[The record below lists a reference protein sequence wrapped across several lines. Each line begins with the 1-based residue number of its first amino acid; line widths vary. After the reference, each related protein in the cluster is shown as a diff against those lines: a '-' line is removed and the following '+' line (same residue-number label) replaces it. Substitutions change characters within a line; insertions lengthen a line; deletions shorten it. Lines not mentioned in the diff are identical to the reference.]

1 MPRLGTA
8 AEDEDPETEGR
19 QRRQF
24 PSVGSARPP
33 TSHHHMATAYA
44 YGSSTILHN
53 NNNSPLARLGM
64 LLLIVVL
71 TIILRNVLFHDYRED
86 VIETLQA
93 SGQLSVEEI
102 DRIVP
107 KTAQERQQYALN
119 EKNDLMQMKH
129 DIAYLLQQVQELKE
143 QIKQQQP
150 QPSNQ
155 SGTKKTGQS
164 SSTDEQRKES
174 KGTS

>member
-71 TIILRNVLFHDYRED
+71 TIILRNVLFHVRFG
-86 VIETLQA
+86 V
-93 SGQLSVEEI
+93 LSVVFVCVGTVHREPESMVLRLTRDARWMAGWMHCKSHSFI
-102 DRIVP
+102 DWPFAFTICSF
-107 KTAQERQQYALN
+107 L
-119 EKNDLMQMKH
+119 
-129 DIAYLLQQVQELKE
+129 
-143 QIKQQQP
+143 
-150 QPSNQ
+150 PS
-155 SGTKKTGQS
+155 
-164 SSTDEQRKES
+164 
-174 KGTS
+174 